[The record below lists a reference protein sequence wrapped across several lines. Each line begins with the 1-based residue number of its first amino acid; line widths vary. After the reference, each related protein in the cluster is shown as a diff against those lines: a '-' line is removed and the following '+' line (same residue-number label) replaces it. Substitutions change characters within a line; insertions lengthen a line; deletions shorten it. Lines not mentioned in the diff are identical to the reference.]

1 MKMKKLSEYLFMGAL
16 GGTLYYMIE
25 IIFRGYSHWSMFLL
39 GGICF
44 IFFAQQGLWTKWREP
59 LWKQVLWCTAFV
71 VSAEFITGIIVN
83 KVMGWNVW
91 NYTDQPFHLMGQIC
105 FPFVVS
111 FFGTMYIRDYYK
123 RISALLFIQRNKAG
137 FSYSIN
143 LYCCQNELMPIFAH

>member
-105 FPFVVS
+105 FPFAVLFS
-111 FFGTMYIRDYYK
+111 GLCTFGII
-123 RISALLFIQRNKAG
+123 ISGYLLCYLYREIKPG
-137 FSYSIN
+137 FHI

>member
-105 FPFVVS
+105 FPFAVLFS
-111 FFGTMYIRDYYK
+111 GLCTLG
-123 RISALLFIQRNKAG
+123 LL
-137 FSYSIN
+137 
-143 LYCCQNELMPIFAH
+143 

>member
-83 KVMGWNVW
+83 TVKGWNVW
-91 NYTDQPFHLMGQIC
+91 DYTDQPFHLMGQIC
-105 FPFVVS
+105 FPFAVLFS
-111 FFGTMYIRDYYK
+111 GLCTFGII
-123 RISALLFIQRNKAG
+123 ISGYLLCYLYREIKPG
-137 FSYSIN
+137 FHI
-143 LYCCQNELMPIFAH
+143 L

>member
-59 LWKQVLWCTAFV
+59 LWKQV
-71 VSAEFITGIIVN
+71 IVN

-105 FPFVVS
+105 FPFAVLFS
-111 FFGTMYIRDYYK
+111 GLCTFGII
-123 RISALLFIQRNKAG
+123 ISGYLLCYLYREIKPG
-137 FSYSIN
+137 FHI
-143 LYCCQNELMPIFAH
+143 L

>member
-39 GGICF
+39 GGFCF

-83 KVMGWNVW
+83 KVMGWNDW
-91 NYTDQPFHLMGQIC
+91 KNTEQKLPIRCQISC
-105 FPFVVS
+105 KNADI
-111 FFGTMYIRDYYK
+111 Y
-123 RISALLFIQRNKAG
+123 
-137 FSYSIN
+137 
-143 LYCCQNELMPIFAH
+143 

>member
-71 VSAEFITGIIVN
+71 VSAEFITG
-83 KVMGWNVW
+83 
-91 NYTDQPFHLMGQIC
+91 YTVTDAIN
-105 FPFVVS
+105 S
-111 FFGTMYIRDYYK
+111 Y
-123 RISALLFIQRNKAG
+123 RIEKAKEILETG
-137 FSYSIN
+137 EYRVCEVGEMVGIEDPAYFTHVFLKYEGKSPSDFMN
-143 LYCCQNELMPIFAH
+143 R